1 MMKTQMGMGG
11 VDMVAVEEVD
21 VATLGLEGVMVVD
34 TMMVL

>member
-1 MMKTQMGMGG
+1 MMKTQMGG
-11 VDMVAVEEVD
+11 VEE